1 MEMSFYTSDSYVNT
15 LTVADFNLLSRASQW
30 DTQRFELIEWF
41 IKVKNLLWIAFLPS
55 FRANFWDFLPL
66 NLAKF

>member
-30 DTQRFELIEWF
+30 DTHRFELIEWF
-41 IKVKNLLWIAFLPS
+41 IKVKNLLWIAF
-55 FRANFWDFLPL
+55 
-66 NLAKF
+66 